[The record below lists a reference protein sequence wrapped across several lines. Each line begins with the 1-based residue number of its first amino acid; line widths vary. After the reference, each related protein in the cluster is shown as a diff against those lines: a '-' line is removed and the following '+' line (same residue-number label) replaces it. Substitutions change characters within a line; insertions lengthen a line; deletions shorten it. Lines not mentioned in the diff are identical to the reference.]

1 VNSICSGLTYE
12 DVNEHHVVLRGERHI
27 QRLVLKE
34 RNAQNKLRNV
44 YIKESGQQGV
54 RSRRARRVYYTT
66 SLEHETQLESGGRA

>member
-1 VNSICSGLTYE
+1 MNSICSGLTYE